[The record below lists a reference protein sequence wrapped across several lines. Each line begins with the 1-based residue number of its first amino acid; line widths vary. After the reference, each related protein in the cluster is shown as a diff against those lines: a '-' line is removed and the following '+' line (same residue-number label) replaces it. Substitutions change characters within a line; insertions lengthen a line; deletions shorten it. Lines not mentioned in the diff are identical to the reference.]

1 VPNDLPLLV
10 LDLLVGV
17 TLAVCGVIAWR
28 RRPSSRVGVIMILAS
43 ACWFA
48 GYLMAAAAFLHRG
61 PLVHLHISYP
71 TGRLRAPLAR
81 LAVIAAYVVAIVELF
96 IDGAWLTLGVAL
108 LVAVAAFDIF
118 VRSAGPSRKA
128 TQPALFAALAFAG
141 VLALSSANALL
152 NWDLD
157 LPILLVYD
165 VVVAALVILLLV
177 DLLRGRWTE
186 ATIADLVT
194 KLGEPTDDQRL
205 RGELRRA
212 LGDPSLELGL
222 WIPDQARYVDEAGRP
237 VELPGPSANRAVT
250 QVEDDGEP
258 LGFLVHDVTALDDP
272 RLIARV
278 TSAARISIANA
289 RMNAEVRARM
299 VELAESRRR
308 LVESTDEQRR
318 EIEAELTR
326 GPQRRLED
334 VARILGECPP
344 TKETGQLLTEL
355 AMARVELSE
364 FAQGIRPSA
373 LDAGGLA
380 AAIPLLAQRS
390 VTPVELALD
399 VDRLDPAVES
409 ALYFFCSEALA
420 NIAKHAQAQRVSLT
434 VASEGNLVMAT
445 VTDDGLGGA
454 NPNGLGLRG
463 LADRIEALGGTMSVA
478 EAPGGGTV
486 LAAQMPIIV
495 EQLREAR

>member
-1 VPNDLPLLV
+1 
-10 LDLLVGV
+10 
-17 TLAVCGVIAWR
+17 
-28 RRPSSRVGVIMILAS
+28 
-43 ACWFA
+43 
-48 GYLMAAAAFLHRG
+48 
-61 PLVHLHISYP
+61 
-71 TGRLRAPLAR
+71 
-81 LAVIAAYVVAIVELF
+81 
-96 IDGAWLTLGVAL
+96 
-108 LVAVAAFDIF
+108 
-118 VRSAGPSRKA
+118 
-128 TQPALFAALAFAG
+128 
-141 VLALSSANALL
+141 
-152 NWDLD
+152 
-157 LPILLVYD
+157 

-272 RLIARV
+272 RLIAGV

-454 NPNGLGLRG
+454 NPNGLGLCG

-495 EQLREAR
+495 EQLMEAR

>member
-28 RRPSSRVGVIMILAS
+28 RRPGSRVGVIMILAS

-96 IDGAWLTLGVAL
+96 IDGAWAHSRCR
-108 LVAVAAFDIF
+108 AAGRGRRIRHLRT
-118 VRSAGPSRKA
+118 VCGSLPEGR
-128 TQPALFAALAFAG
+128 AA
-141 VLALSSANALL
+141 
-152 NWDLD
+152 
-157 LPILLVYD
+157 
-165 VVVAALVILLLV
+165 LLV
-177 DLLRGRWTE
+177 DLLRGRRTE

-272 RLIARV
+272 RLIAGV
-278 TSAARISIANA
+278 TSAARISIANG

-409 ALYFFCSEALA
+409 ALYFFCSEAWA
-420 NIAKHAQAQRVSLT
+420 NIANTRRYSGCRSRSPAKGIWSWRPSLMTASGEPIRTDSGCAVSPT
-434 VASEGNLVMAT
+434 GSR
-445 VTDDGLGGA
+445 
-454 NPNGLGLRG
+454 P
-463 LADRIEALGGTMSVA
+463 SVA
-478 EAPGGGTV
+478 
-486 LAAQMPIIV
+486 
-495 EQLREAR
+495 R